1 MTNPKQRATEGL
13 NMIEA
18 AILEYIDSSSDGV
31 SNSDIAK
38 DLGLES
44 DISGKHRNYLSWSIL
59 GNLLN
64 KGLVQKVGHGRSSRY
79 LTQ

>member
-1 MTNPKQRATEGL
+1 MTNPKQRAIEGL
-13 NMIEA
+13 NMIET
-18 AILEYIDSSSDGV
+18 AILEYIGSSTDGV